1 MNMEKNLLQTKGP
14 EVVQWMDQYLKGIR
28 DLPVVPQ
35 VKPGEILS
43 QLPPSPPEQA
53 ESFEAVFR
61 DFESI
66 ILPGMTH
73 WQHPS
78 FFGYFSGNNSE
89 PSILAEM
96 LTATMGAQC
105 MIWLTSPAAEELETR
120 MMEWLRQLIG
130 LPTSFTGVIQ
140 DTASSATLCA
150 LLTAREKAT
159 NFQTNEEGFSG
170 HPRFTAYCSAQA
182 HSSIDKAVRIAG
194 IGSKNLRKI
203 PVDATY
209 AMIPEA
215 LEKAIAADIQ
225 AGNHPLFIVGAMGTT
240 GTTAMDPLHPI
251 GEIARKHGIWYHID
265 AAYAGTALLLPEC
278 RHLAHGVDLANS
290 FVFNPHK
297 WMFTNFDCSAYYVKD
312 TQALRQ
318 TFSITP
324 EYLRTRED
332 ERVNNYR
339 DWGIQLGRRFR
350 ALKLWFV
357 IRMFGADGLRDK
369 IRLHNQLAAALAED
383 IDLHVDFERV
393 APVPINTVCFR
404 LKPLGITEE
413 ATLNA
418 LNEKL
423 LQALNATGKLF
434 ITHTVLQ
441 GRYILRMVIG
451 QTEVQKEDVTAAWNL
466 IQKTS
471 QQLLTSN

>member
-1 MNMEKNLLQTKGP
+1 MESNLISTHGEELL
-14 EVVQWMDQYLKGIR
+14 QWMDQYLKGIR
-28 DLPVVPQ
+28 DLPVVPKVQ
-35 VKPGEILS
+35 PGEILS
-43 QLPPSPPEQA
+43 QLPPSPPDQA
-53 ESFEAVFR
+53 ESFQTVFR

-120 MMEWLRQLIG
+120 MMEWLRELIG

-159 NFQTNEEGFSG
+159 GYAINERGYAG
-170 HPRFTAYCSAQA
+170 MPLFTVYCSEQA
-182 HSSIDKAVRIAG
+182 HSSVDKAVRIAG
-194 IGSKNLRKI
+194 IGSQNLRKI
-203 PVDATY
+203 PVDEKFAL
-209 AMIPEA
+209 IPEA
-215 LEKAIAADIQ
+215 LEKAILADKE
-225 AGNHPLFIVGAMGTT
+225 AGLHPLFIVGAMGTT
-240 GTTAMDPLHPI
+240 GTTAMDPLRAI
-251 GEIARKHGIWYHID
+251 GEIAQKHRLWFHID

-278 RHLAHGVDLANS
+278 RYLAEGVALADS

>member
-1 MNMEKNLLQTKGP
+1 MESNLISTHGEELL
-14 EVVQWMDQYLKGIR
+14 QWMDQYLKGIR
-28 DLPVVPQ
+28 DLPVVPKVQ
-35 VKPGEILS
+35 PGEILS
-43 QLPPSPPEQA
+43 QLPPSPPDQA
-53 ESFEAVFR
+53 ESFQTVFR

-120 MMEWLRQLIG
+120 MMEWLRELIG

-159 NFQTNEEGFSG
+159 GYAINERGYAG
-170 HPRFTAYCSAQA
+170 MPLFTVYCSEQA
-182 HSSIDKAVRIAG
+182 HSSVDKAVRIAG
-194 IGSKNLRKI
+194 IGSQNLRKI
-203 PVDATY
+203 PVDEEFAL
-209 AMIPEA
+209 IPEA
-215 LEKAIAADIQ
+215 LEKAILADKES
-225 AGNHPLFIVGAMGTT
+225 GLHPLFIVGAMGTT
-240 GTTAMDPLHPI
+240 GTTAMDPLRAI
-251 GEIARKHGIWYHID
+251 GEIAQKHRLWFHID

-278 RHLAHGVDLANS
+278 RYLAEGVALADS